1 MDFDVNGITVEA
13 LLAALDA
20 ARAALPPLPQPP
32 TPQQGAGPMFT
43 EKTMAAGRRC
53 RVTCGSL
60 YRHPLFG
67 DRPALW
73 SPACS
78 HRLYKQHYDVA
89 CLV

>member
-1 MDFDVNGITVEA
+1 MDFHVNDITVEA

-43 EKTMAAGRRC
+43 AKTMLAGRRC

-60 YRHPLFG
+60 
-67 DRPALW
+67 
-73 SPACS
+73 
-78 HRLYKQHYDVA
+78 
-89 CLV
+89 